1 MGIGTGIFLL
11 AVGAILRFAVTTTAK
26 GVNIQT
32 VGDILMIVGGLGII
46 LSLFFWN
53 SWGGF
58 SDRRAHDR
66 RWFGTAR
73 STEHRLPFPPPGEPT
88 RRMRS

>member
-11 AVGAILRFAVTTTAK
+11 AVGTILRFAVTTTTK
-26 GVNIQT
+26 GVNLQIA
-32 VGDILMIVGGLGII
+32 GDILMIVGGLGIL

-58 SDRRAHDR
+58 GHRGE
-66 RWFGTAR
+66 GTVIR
-73 STEHRLPFPPPGEPT
+73 DGDVY
-88 RRMRS
+88 